1 MGSDTMR
8 PLSSTAVLKIK
19 TILLSG
25 DVETNPGPF
34 PGQFWKKDEDI
45 ENLQKT
51 IDDQEDEILDLKDI
65 VDKQKED
72 IEEMREKLES
82 LLEKV
87 NFTSIN
93 SKQNS
98 MNVSQLEEK
107 IEREKESS
115 FRVFEEMKD
124 HDAKLD
130 KELITQKESM
140 NDALTNIVR
149 DLNKFRSVLTHNTD
163 ESETY

>member
-1 MGSDTMR
+1 MFKNIS
-8 PLSSTAVLKIK
+8 
-19 TILLSG
+19 SG

-72 IEEMREKLES
+72 IEEMRDKLEA

-87 NFTSIN
+87 NFT
-93 SKQNS
+93 
-98 MNVSQLEEK
+98 
-107 IEREKESS
+107 R
-115 FRVFEEMKD
+115 
-124 HDAKLD
+124 
-130 KELITQKESM
+130 
-140 NDALTNIVR
+140 
-149 DLNKFRSVLTHNTD
+149 
-163 ESETY
+163 